1 MLYVLSKFAAELM
14 QKLKRTTPNLL
25 PRRLIRWL
33 GFCCCCWFFATTL
46 FALDPKKGI
55 TQFAHRCW
63 GTADHLGEVRAIC
76 QTADGYVWVATVDG
90 LFKFDGFT
98 FSRWEPQPGEA
109 MLPGIPRA
117 ALPGIPNRLLATKDG
132 GLWVGGM
139 GTMTLISGGH
149 AKMYSLMVGTERGDV
164 RSICQGRAG
173 IIWAGTSKGLF
184 KFTGNDW
191 QRLGPETGI
200 PNEEI
205 ISVLIDRENT
215 LWLGTQDRKQ
225 RPEGR
230 IAFLREGETRFRV
243 SSERYDEAAML
254 AEAPDGK
261 IWTAQMSRSVRAFTF
276 SPADIQFVA
285 PEIRVGSQAILFDR
299 DGCLWIPTVGDG
311 LRRVRNMATLGTT
324 DIAQFSDEVDIF
336 TQKDGLSSDI
346 ANCVFEDRE
355 GGIWFGT
362 TAGLDFFR
370 DNKITALTVREGLPF
385 DQLLSVAAA
394 EDGSIWA
401 GAGLEGFIQ
410 LGRGQGRF
418 IKREWLGLDTSPE
431 GVSPRIYCIYGDRG
445 GDLVL
450 GTGVGVAIY
459 RQKEGRAKVLSE
471 VPDLKTVLAIT
482 RDPSGALWLC
492 DRYLGVFRFFE
503 GNVRHFPEL
512 DRDWDGWVYAAHTD
526 SKGRVWL
533 GLGSGEVALH
543 EEGKFRVFAAK
554 DGLSPGPVCAI
565 LSGKGGDVWVAGK
578 GGISRYRDNH
588 FELLNRANGLPFEN
602 LFAALQDDDGFFWL
616 AGEMGLFRVAEAE
629 LEAALS
635 DGRHQL
641 TGEQFDLNDGLRGA
655 VRHNPFG
662 LRGVGY
668 SVAAKGTDGR
678 LWFATT
684 AGLAIIDPHRIPRNS
699 IPAPVHIQQMS
710 AGAKTYFAGAPLTL
724 PVGIRE
730 CEIHYAALTFR
741 NPARVFYKYKLEGAD
756 QDWQEVKTRRQ
767 AFFTPGPGK
776 YRFRVAACNDDG
788 VWNESE
794 ERLAFLIPRRFYET
808 AWFPFLCLAPVA
820 LVLWGL
826 HRLRLAKLAS
836 RMDLQ
841 LAAQLD
847 ERKRIAQ
854 ELHDT
859 LLQGFIG
866 VGLKLEALAS
876 GLPAALSKTKAQ
888 LENALEQIDQYLV
901 EARRSVWK
909 LRSTALESTKS
920 FQEALAK
927 VSERALADSGI
938 RLSFSSQGKER
949 KLKNVVEE
957 NLLRICEESVAN
969 AAKHAGPTRVEVTL
983 EFNPADV
990 QLRIRDNGSGFD
1002 TSSSKEGHFG
1012 LVGMRERV
1020 KSMDGRFSLNSQPG
1034 AGTEIAVT
1042 IPAKT

>member
-1 MLYVLSKFAAELM
+1 V
-14 QKLKRTTPNLL
+14 
-25 PRRLIRWL
+25 
-33 GFCCCCWFFATTL
+33 
-46 FALDPKKGI
+46 FALDPKRGI
-55 TQFAHRCW
+55 TQFAHRSW
-63 GTADHLGEVRAIC
+63 GTADHIEEVRAIC
-76 QTADGYVWVATVDG
+76 QTADGYVWVGTVDG

-98 FSRWEPQPGEA
+98 FSRWEPKPGEA
-109 MLPGIPRA
+109 VLPGIPQA
-117 ALPGIPNRLLATKDG
+117 ALPGIPHSLLASKDG

-139 GTMTLISGGH
+139 GTMTLILGGH
-149 AKMYSLMVGTERGDV
+149 TKMYSLMVGTERGDV
-164 RSICQGRAG
+164 RSLCQAQDGT
-173 IIWAGTSKGLF
+173 IWAGTSKGLF
-184 KFTGNDW
+184 KFTGKDW

-200 PNEEI
+200 PNEQI
-205 ISVLIDRENT
+205 SSVLIDRENT
-215 LWLGTQDRKQ
+215 LWLGTQDQKQ
-225 RPEGR
+225 RPESR
-230 IAFLREGETRFRV
+230 IAFLREGETRFRI
-243 SSERYDEAAML
+243 SSERCDETDML
-254 AEAPDGK
+254 AQAPDGK
-261 IWTAQMSRSVRAFTF
+261 IWTAQVSRSVRAFTF
-276 SPADIQFVA
+276 GPTNIQFVA

-299 DGCLWIPTVGDG
+299 DGGLWIPTVGDG

-324 DIAQFSDEVDIF
+324 DIAQFSDEVDKF

-346 ANCVFEDRE
+346 VTCVFEDRE

-370 DNKITALTVREGLPF
+370 DNKITPISAREGLPF
-385 DQLLSVAAA
+385 DQELCVAAGQ
-394 EDGSIWA
+394 DGSIWA

-410 LGRGQGRF
+410 LVRGQDRF
-418 IKREWLGLDTSPE
+418 IKREWLGLDTSVD
-431 GVSPRIYCIYGDRG
+431 GVSPTIYCIYGDRG

-450 GTGVGVAIY
+450 GTGVGVAVY
-459 RQKEGRAKVLSE
+459 GQKEGRAKVLSE

-482 RDPSGALWLC
+482 RDAAGALWLC
-492 DRYLGVFRFFE
+492 DRYLGVFRLFE
-503 GNVRHFPEL
+503 GNLRHFPEL

-526 SKGRVWL
+526 SRGRVWF

-543 EEGKFRVFAAK
+543 EAGKFRVFAAK

-565 LSGKGGDVWVAGK
+565 LSGKGGDVWAAGK
-578 GGISRYRDNH
+578 GGLSRYRNNR
-588 FELLNRANGLPFEN
+588 FELLNRANGLPFED

-629 LEAALS
+629 LDAALPE
-635 DGRHQL
+635 GRSQI
-641 TGEQFDLNDGLRGA
+641 TGEQFDLNDGLRGV

-668 SVAAKGTDGR
+668 SVAAKGTDGK

-684 AGLAIIDPHRIPRNS
+684 AGLAIIDPHQIPRS
-699 IPAPVHIQQMS
+699 SVLALVHIQQMI
-710 AGAKTYFAGAPLTL
+710 AGAKTYFAGAPLRL
-724 PVGIRE
+724 PAGIRE
-730 CEIHYAALTFR
+730 CEIRYTALTFG
-741 NPARVFYKYKLEGAD
+741 NPARVFYRYKLEGAD

-767 AFFTPGPGK
+767 TSFNLRPGK

-788 VWNESE
+788 IWNESE
-794 ERLAFLIPRRFYET
+794 DRLEFVIPRMFYET

-826 HRLRLAKLAS
+826 HRLRLAQLAS
-836 RMDLQ
+836 RMNLQ
-841 LAAQLD
+841 LAAQRD

-859 LLQGFIG
+859 LLQGFTG
-866 VGLKLEALAS
+866 VGLKLEALAT
-876 GLPAALSKTKAQ
+876 GLPPALSKTKAQ
-888 LENALEQIDQYLV
+888 LENALEQIDQYLA

-909 LRSTALESTKS
+909 LRSPALESTYN

-938 RLSFSSQGKER
+938 HLSFSSQGKER
-949 KLKNVVEE
+949 KLKDVVEE

-969 AAKHAGPTRVEVTL
+969 AAKHARPTRVEVTL

-990 QLRIRDNGSGFD
+990 QLRIRDNGCGFD
-1002 TSSSKEGHFG
+1002 TSGSKEGHFG

-1020 KSMDGRFSLNSQPG
+1020 KSMDGRFSLNSQPV

-1042 IPAKT
+1042 IPIKS